1 VIKENEMEKIW
12 LAVDKDGTETI
23 SDDYLVRDGDI
34 WNTISGYSEYLILPE
49 GTIEKILGRKLTWED
64 EAVIVE
70 GERR

>member
-1 VIKENEMEKIW
+1 MEKIW

-34 WNTISGYSEYLILPE
+34 WGNIGGYPYYIILPE

>member
-1 VIKENEMEKIW
+1 MEKIW